1 MKAILLLS
9 SLLLHHHY
17 CYYIIIIFTSLL
29 LLHRKK
35 NIKRVLQQAKQKQKI
50 YNGTEKLTALKYN

>member
-17 CYYIIIIFTSLL
+17 CYYIIIFTSLL

-50 YNGTEKLTALKYN
+50 YNGTKKLTALKYN